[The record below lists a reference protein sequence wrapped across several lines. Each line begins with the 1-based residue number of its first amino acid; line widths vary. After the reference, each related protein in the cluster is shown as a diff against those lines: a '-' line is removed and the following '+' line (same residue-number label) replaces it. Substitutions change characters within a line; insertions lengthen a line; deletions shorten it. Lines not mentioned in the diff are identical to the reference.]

1 MAKFFLSLV
10 AIGVAVLIGAIVF
23 ATFRVRDPFLRRPQS
38 LCAAP
43 SDPSNPLVI
52 KCRNFHDNAV
62 ADIVSRGLWD

>member
-23 ATFRVRDPFLRRPQS
+23 ATFRVRDPFLSRPQS

-52 KCRNFHDNAV
+52 NRYGQPGP
-62 ADIVSRGLWD
+62 VSNNPAG

>member
-38 LCAAP
+38 LCAAQVIRAT
-43 SDPSNPLVI
+43 PL
-52 KCRNFHDNAV
+52 
-62 ADIVSRGLWD
+62 